1 MFLWSLIYQQRVFKR
16 YHSDKHFS
24 QIFFLQDGGQNQLN
38 KITSL
43 SPYVYVFLGCIY
55 KSDSLDAGASG
66 AAGRANVALCPAR
79 SFLIIYA
86 KRSCVEQL
94 PASDSVVGRAYTAW
108 WQSRQRELLTTQ
120 HESVTTPR
128 SLMTM
133 PTPPFLCPESDSYS
147 SQENKVPSVM

>member
-1 MFLWSLIYQQRVFKR
+1 MSLWSLIYQQRVFKR

-79 SFLIIYA
+79 S
-86 KRSCVEQL
+86 L
-94 PASDSVVGRAYTAW
+94 PNNLRKAELRGATAGEW
-108 WQSRQRELLTTQ
+108 QRCWQSLHGMMAEQTTWIIND
-120 HESVTTPR
+120 TTWVSDHATIADDDAYPAFPVSRKWLVLQPR
-128 SLMTM
+128 
-133 PTPPFLCPESDSYS
+133 
-147 SQENKVPSVM
+147 K